1 MTADELKERLEALE
15 AKIDG
20 RGTTPAP
27 SPPPPQADPET
38 VKQDILNI
46 SKRLP

>member
-15 AKIDG
+15 AKVDK
-20 RGTTPAP
+20 RDTSPA
-27 SPPPPQADPET
+27 PPPQADPET

>member
-1 MTADELKERLEALE
+1 MMTADELKERLEALE

-20 RGTTPAP
+20 RGTTP